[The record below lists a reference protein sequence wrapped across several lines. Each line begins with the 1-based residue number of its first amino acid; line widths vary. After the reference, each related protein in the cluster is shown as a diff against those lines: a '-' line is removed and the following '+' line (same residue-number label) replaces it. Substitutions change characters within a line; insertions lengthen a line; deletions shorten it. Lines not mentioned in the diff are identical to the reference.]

1 MIIKNKK
8 KIFVLNLENEIQKFS
23 KLKIKKKRICL
34 HKTEKDL
41 IQESIIFTK
50 GFIYFRTHKHP
61 YKKPESYHLIK
72 GKLLIVIF
80 DNHNKVKK
88 KIILKKNKNYPDIY
102 KMNVNS
108 FHLVIPM
115 SKICVWHEVSSGPF
129 KKNKSFIIYEKNA
142 PQIKDSK
149 KKQFDY
155 CKKFFL

>member
-88 KIILKKNKNYPDIY
+88 KIILKKI
-102 KMNVNS
+102 
-108 FHLVIPM
+108 
-115 SKICVWHEVSSGPF
+115 KIIQI
-129 KKNKSFIIYEKNA
+129 FIK
-142 PQIKDSK
+142 
-149 KKQFDY
+149 
-155 CKKFFL
+155 